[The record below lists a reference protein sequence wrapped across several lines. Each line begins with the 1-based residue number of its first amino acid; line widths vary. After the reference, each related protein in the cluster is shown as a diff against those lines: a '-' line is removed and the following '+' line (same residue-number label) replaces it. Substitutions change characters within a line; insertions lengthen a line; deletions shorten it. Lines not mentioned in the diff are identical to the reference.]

1 MTKYQCQEIPFA
13 CVSWIATFILESRYL
28 HPLPIFLIE
37 ILIFLSLA
45 YKRFYT
51 LILFLFHI
59 SWNASIIHDWI
70 FFWWLETI
78 SMSWNLFRH
87 KHRILPTRRYTLII
101 LCLKERS
108 PKWPSPPNFLSIKC
122 CEVSVPP
129 GQGSPAGHTSQPFL
143 SNFSFQ
149 QSVSTFSSF
158 VQYVMT
164 LCCYHMKS
172 VFNFFPYSGSKMDV
186 LLCFRPFPLHPQVL
200 CAFITVHT
208 SNLLLWSQ

>member
-13 CVSWIATFILESRYL
+13 CVSWIATFVLESRYL

-87 KHRILPTRRYTLII
+87 KHRILPTRRYALII

-108 PKWPSPPNFLSIKC
+108 PKWPSPPNFLSIKYC
-122 CEVSVPP
+122 QVSVPRA
-129 GQGSPAGHTSQPFL
+129 SPSFLTFL
-143 SNFSFQ
+143 SNKVCQHSPALFSMAWLCVVTTWNLFL
-149 QSVSTFSSF
+149 TFSPTVAQKWMSSF
-158 VQYVMT
+158 V
-164 LCCYHMKS
+164 S
-172 VFNFFPYSGSKMDV
+172 VHSHST
-186 LLCFRPFPLHPQVL
+186 PQVL